1 VIKSGRQPQPQRL
14 PPIKGATTDRPTHY
28 RVLGVD
34 GPSPRFCGELAATP
48 NCTCEWTEWS
58 HALRDQ
64 LHRHSP
70 DLLLLIAAP
79 PCQAADDFFRR
90 LALDPIFVPTLVIL
104 PPDHRL
110 PGTALQAINDFI
122 IAPPRQGELQHRI
135 AKLLGQGTKAAA
147 REQINQDL
155 TLAGLVGQHP
165 AFVRTLAQLPLIART
180 DSPTLISGET
190 GTGKELC
197 ARAIHHL
204 GERRHLPFVPVDC
217 AALPEHLFESE
228 MFGHVRGAF
237 TDAYRDQKGLVAL
250 AGAGTLFLD
259 EIDSLSIA
267 AQTKLL
273 RLLQERTY
281 RPVGSERFV
290 RTSVKIVA
298 ASNQDLERM
307 VAEKTFRSDLFFRL
321 NVLRLKLPPLRERR
335 SDIEV
340 LAGHFLATLACE
352 LGMPCK
358 TLAPGALQRLAAYDW
373 PGNVREL
380 YNVLHRTVVL
390 TTDRHVTHVD
400 LPDPPLSS
408 PPLEPGEGTF
418 GEARARTLASFEK
431 RYVEDMLRRSCGNV
445 TRAAQLAGK
454 DRRVFGRLMKRHNIT
469 RNLGLV
475 PD

>member
-1 VIKSGRQPQPQRL
+1 MIRSSRQLRSQCLSQIKE
-14 PPIKGATTDRPTHY
+14 ATPAQPTHY

-34 GPSPRFCGELAATP
+34 GPLPWCRGELAATP
-48 NCTCEWTEWS
+48 NCTCEWTEWND
-58 HALRDQ
+58 ALRDQ
-64 LHRHSP
+64 LRKVSP

-79 PCQAADDFFRR
+79 PCPTVDAFFRR
-90 LALDPIFVPTLVIL
+90 LARDPLVVPTLAIL
-104 PPDHRL
+104 PPDGSVL
-110 PGTALQAINDFI
+110 ESVSQLVDDFI

-135 AKLLGQGTKAAA
+135 AKLLGGGPKAAA
-147 REQINQDL
+147 HAQLTREL
-155 TLAGLVGQHP
+155 ALAGLVGDHP
-165 AFVRTLAQLPLIART
+165 AFVRILAQLPLIART

-204 GERRHLPFVPVDC
+204 GARRHLPFVPVDC

-290 RTSVKIVA
+290 HTGVKIVA
-298 ASNQDLERM
+298 ASNQDLERA
-307 VAEKTFRSDLFFRL
+307 VADKTFRSDLFFRL
-321 NVLRLKLPPLRERR
+321 NVLRLKLPPLRERS
-335 SDIEV
+335 SDIGV
-340 LAGHFLATLACE
+340 LASHFLETLARE
-352 LGMPCK
+352 LGAPCK
-358 TLAPGALQRLAAYDW
+358 TLSTAAMQRLAVYDW

-380 YNVLHRTVVL
+380 YNVLHRSVVL
-390 TTDRHVTHVD
+390 SAGRQITRVD
-400 LPDPPLSS
+400 LPDRPVVSAPV
-408 PPLEPGEGTF
+408 EAGEATF
-418 GEARARTLASFEK
+418 GEARARTVASFEK
-431 RYVEDMLRRSCGNV
+431 QYVEDMLRRSSGNV
-445 TRAAQLAGK
+445 TRAAELAGK
-454 DRRVFGRLMKRHNIT
+454 DRRVFGRLMKRHQVNRDIGRT
-469 RNLGLV
+469 A
-475 PD
+475 D